1 VKEIR
6 LDCDGDTILLI
17 VEQKDGIAC
26 HTGEHS
32 CFFQQWDSS
41 KAAWVDESSKSK

>member
-1 VKEIR
+1 
-6 LDCDGDTILLI
+6 L

-32 CFFQQWDSS
+32 CFFQQWNS
-41 KAAWVDESSKSK
+41 KNTTWVDESQPKK

>member
-1 VKEIR
+1 
-6 LDCDGDTILLI
+6 LLM

-32 CFFQQWDSS
+32 CFFLHWDSS
-41 KAAWVDESSKSK
+41 KSVWVDGSKQ